1 MSAGM
6 PTKGPWREAV
16 GPYENG
22 VYGVDRVDGS
32 KQLVAEVYGYSHEE
46 KNANR
51 RLIAAAPTM
60 LDALK
65 GLLPILEAVR
75 YTAGLSG
82 TQIKRMEAAKAAL
95 AAATQADAGEGR

>member
-6 PTKGPWREAV
+6 HTPGPWVAHYLPQHRMRV
-16 GPYENG
+16 TN
-22 VYGVDRVDGS
+22 VDGS
-32 KQLVAEVYGYSHEE
+32 VSICDVALWNTDYEE
-46 KNANR
+46 QIANA
-51 RLIAAAPTM
+51 RLIAAAPLL